1 MRDFFYQNINF
12 PLNHKKVP
20 LVDMH
25 MHTNWTDGENT
36 SKEMI
41 KISNKKKLKY
51 IFFSEHSRKH
61 SGQWFNQFADEID
74 IQKKKSRCK
83 IFVGTE
89 VKVLNFDGEL
99 DINSEIQNRSDFVM
113 SSVHRF
119 PGEKSDIKKL
129 SKIYSNE
136 EAIKIEYNLT
146 MSAIE
151 NPRSLIIGHPFG
163 MSIKRFGIIP
173 DKRFFIDII
182 KKCKKFDKVFEIN
195 SRYHPNLDF
204 LVKTCLK
211 HDVLLSLGS
220 NAHNVEQVGHITK
233 LMKLYFEKN

>member
-1 MRDFFYQNINF
+1 M
-12 PLNHKKVP
+12 
-20 LVDMH
+20 
-25 MHTNWTDGENT
+25 
-36 SKEMI
+36 
-41 KISNKKKLKY
+41 
-51 IFFSEHSRKH
+51 
-61 SGQWFNQFADEID
+61 
-74 IQKKKSRCK
+74 
-83 IFVGTE
+83 
-89 VKVLNFDGEL
+89 NFDGEL

-136 EAIKIEYNLT
+136 EVIKIEYNLT